1 MANNCAGWQAVTMKQ
16 QTRDYMMANDREAL
30 LATISNNENG
40 ADSGC
45 WK

>member
-1 MANNCAGWQAVTMKQ
+1 MKSK
-16 QTRDYMMANDREAL
+16 TRDYLIANDRDTL